1 MLRFSAIQRFSVR
14 TFHATVSKMKLIAI
28 SLALGVFSASACD
41 VFAQNV
47 VGENS
52 NGKSL
57 STIVLDPG
65 HGGKDPGAIGSK
77 YKEKAIVLEVA
88 KRVGALLRDS
98 LPDVK
103 VVFTRDSDVFIP
115 LDQRAKIAAAN
126 SADIFISIHANS
138 SKNRQVAGSETFL
151 LGQHRSKENLEV
163 AQKENSVVTL
173 EDDYTTKYEGFDPAQ
188 PESIITFA
196 GLQSDYINKS
206 IDMAVSIQKGF
217 SNLGRVDR
225 GVKQAGFLVLRQ
237 VAMPS
242 VLIELGFI
250 SNPEEENYMASSSG
264 AAELATSIYRSIKS
278 FKSSFDGRKVVMKH
292 SVDEATSA
300 PSAPVDLWPAGVNFR
315 VQVAAARSAANV
327 DTAGLSP
334 LSHIEEDGIVKYMVG
349 ICKSFEDAQKLQ
361 DDLKSR
367 YTGCFIV
374 AFEGR
379 DKISVRSARKK
390 IK

>member
-1 MLRFSAIQRFSVR
+1 
-14 TFHATVSKMKLIAI
+14 MKLIAAC
-28 SLALGVFSASACD
+28 LAVGAFSASAVS
-41 VFAQNV
+41 VFSQNSAV
-47 VGENS
+47 ENS
-52 NGKSL
+52 NGRSL
-57 STIVLDPG
+57 STIVIDPG

-77 YKEKAIVLEVA
+77 YKEKTIVLEVA

-115 LDQRAKIAAAN
+115 LDQRAKIAAVN

-206 IDMAVSIQKGF
+206 IDMAVSIQNGF
-217 SNLGRVDR
+217 ENLGRVNR

-250 SNPEEENYMASSSG
+250 SNAEEEMYMASPSG

-292 SVDEATSA
+292 SAEKVSTPTKTS
-300 PSAPVDLWPAGVNFR
+300 VDLWPNGVNFR
-315 VQVAAARSAANV
+315 VQVAATRNVANV
-327 DTAGLSP
+327 DTTGLTP
-334 LSHIEEDGIVKYMVG
+334 LSKIEEDGIVKYMVG

-361 DDLKSR
+361 EELKSK
-367 YTGCFIV
+367 YSGCFIV
-374 AFEGR
+374 AFEG
-379 DKISVRSARKK
+379 KNKLSVRNARKK